1 MWRDTDLDSIDGA
14 CKPDPAKPS
23 KLICGPPEYESSFA
37 WDAADNT
44 LFRPV
49 SRFLAVETGRPA
61 RNVNSW
67 DETPDSSW
75 FTNRIGQRPMSPEEL
90 AQGYCDAKEE
100 LDPALPDGAW
110 VIDQGKPNGANPGFR
125 IKMPSGQKYMLKAD
139 PEDQP
144 ERATGATSIASRI
157 YWAAGWFAPCDAV
170 VYFRPS
176 LLRLSPG
183 LTVTDNSGVTKPFDS
198 AALDSLLRRASHR
211 GGLVRM
217 VASKWLPGRALGPFS
232 YAGTFV
238 PDPSDVIPHE
248 DRRDLRGARLIAAWL
263 NHFDSREQNTMMT
276 WMPDPT
282 DPRRGHVRHWYIDLG
297 DCFGSEWEW
306 EGISKRLGHSY
317 YFDPEDVLRD
327 FATLGLPTR
336 PWDRAQRTPEARIFG
351 FFSGSDFEPARWKGG
366 YPNPTFA
373 RMDEHDGAWA
383 ARIIAKF
390 TDAHVLA
397 AVQVGN
403 YTDPEH
409 VRFLTGTLIQR
420 RDAILRRYFSRLSPL
435 AAPRFAPGQR
445 QLCVTDLARE
455 SGVWEASA
463 FRYSA
468 MLFSPSGEHPA
479 RVLTENRQPGELCVE
494 LPTFA
499 APDGAPAAD
508 PRRLVVVD
516 VHNGVAPGPLRVHL
530 YDQGK
535 DGYRLGGIER
545 PERNRPPVFATS
557 ASAQTP

>member
-1 MWRDTDLDSIDGA
+1 MWRDTDLDSVDGQ
-14 CKPDPAKPS
+14 CKPDPDKPN
-23 KLICGPPEYESSFA
+23 KLVCGPPEYESSFA

-49 SRFLAVETGRPA
+49 TRFLAVETGRPA

-75 FTNRIGQRPMSPEEL
+75 FTNRIGKDGMTPEAV
-90 AQGYCDAKEE
+90 AQGYCDAHEE
-100 LDPALPDGAW
+100 LDPQLADGAW

-125 IKMPSGQKYMLKAD
+125 VKMPSGQKYMLKAD

-157 YWAAGWFAPCDAV
+157 YFAAGWFSPCDSV

-183 LTVTDNSGVTKPFDS
+183 LTVTDNSGVTKPFDA
-198 AALDSLLRRASHR
+198 AALDNLLRRASHR

-217 VASKWLPGRALGPFS
+217 VASKWLPGRALGPFT
-232 YAGTFV
+232 YAGV
-238 PDPSDVIPHE
+238 YKEDPSDVIPHE

-276 WMPDPT
+276 WMPDPQ

-306 EGISKRLGHSY
+306 EGISKRLGYSY
-317 YFDPEDVLRD
+317 YFDPEDVVSD
-327 FATLGLPTR
+327 FATLGLRTR
-336 PWDRAQRTPEARIFG
+336 PWDRAQRNPDARIFG
-351 FFSGSDFEPARWKGG
+351 FFRGGDFEPEFWKGG

-409 VRFLTGTLIQR
+409 VRFLTGALIQR

-435 AAPRFAPGQR
+435 SAPKLANA
-445 QLCVTDLARE
+445 QLCLTDLARQ
-455 SGVWEASA
+455 SQVWPATSFA
-463 FRYSA
+463 YSA
-468 MLFSPSGEHPA
+468 TLFASGGTHGQTLVPVPGPA
-479 RVLTENRQPGELCVE
+479 GEVCVN
-494 LPTFA
+494 LKV
-499 APDGAPAAD
+499 DGAATGAGQESE
-508 PRRLVVVD
+508 RRRFLVLD
-516 VHNGVAPGPLRVHL
+516 VFNGVSRGPLRVHL
-530 YDQGK
+530 YDEGK
-535 DGYRLGGIER
+535 DGYRLAGLER
-545 PERNRPPVFATS
+545 PLS
-557 ASAQTP
+557 AAAPAFSETP